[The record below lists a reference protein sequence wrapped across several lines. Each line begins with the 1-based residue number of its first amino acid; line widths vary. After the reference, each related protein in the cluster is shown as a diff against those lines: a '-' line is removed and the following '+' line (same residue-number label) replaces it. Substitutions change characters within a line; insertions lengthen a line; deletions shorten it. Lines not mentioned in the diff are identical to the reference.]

1 MTTLQVNVVED
12 NENGIYYR
20 EWQVTNPKGVVLL
33 VHGVAE
39 HCQRYE
45 AIARVLNEA
54 GYILSALDLPNHG
67 QSEGK
72 RGHIDS
78 NTFFQEAVL
87 TLYERVKSA
96 HSDSPIFILGHSMG
110 GLITSR
116 FLLDHQ
122 EKFKGAIL
130 SGPAI
135 EVFQEPPAWQVG
147 LIKGIAKL
155 FPALGLGPVD
165 GSMVSRDP
173 EVVKA
178 YNVDPLVYTTKLS
191 AKLLVGFNTTMAEVK
206 SRAGSINLP
215 LLIMHGTADKLTQPS
230 GSQWLYDSIASD
242 DKTLKLYEGLY
253 HEIFNEPEAPSIYK
267 EVVEWL
273 DSH

>member
-1 MTTLQVNVVED
+1 MTTPQINVVED

-20 EWQVTNPKGVVLL
+20 EWQVNSPKAIILL

-45 AIARVLNEA
+45 AIASALNDA
-54 GYILSALDLPNHG
+54 GYTLSALDLPNHG
-67 QSEGK
+67 RSKGIK
-72 RGHIDS
+72 GHIDPDS
-78 NTFFQEAVL
+78 FFQEAVL
-87 TLYERVKSA
+87 GLYKRVQKVY
-96 HSDSPIFILGHSMG
+96 SDTPIFILGHSMG

-116 FLLDHQ
+116 FLIDHQ

-135 EVFQEPPAWQVG
+135 EVFQEPPAWQVS

-155 FPALGLGPVD
+155 FPTLGLGPVD

-173 EVVKA
+173 KVVDA
-178 YNVDPLVYTTKLS
+178 YNNDPLVGKNKLS
-191 AKLLVGFNTTMAEVK
+191 AKLLVGFDTSMAEVK
-206 SRAGSINLP
+206 QQAQVINLP
-215 LLIMHGTADKLTQPS
+215 LLIMHGAADKLTMPS
-230 GSQWLYDSIASD
+230 GSQWLYEQVASE

-253 HEIFNEPEAPSIYK
+253 HEIFNEPEAPSIYQ
-267 EVVEWL
+267 EVIEWL
-273 DSH
+273 DKH